1 MPVTAHLISRFLHVA
16 VAMLWV
22 GNLGALA
29 GVILPAARSKGE
41 HAPNLGPIVDRLRY
55 TLWLGPLTLLL
66 GAWLVTAAGHSWSEL
81 ASAGWGHA
89 VLGGLVIAVVMMG
102 LEGGLVVR
110 SMRQA
115 HQAPAG
121 ERDEHLG
128 KAWTGALVA
137 AVLGIVAAFLM
148 VAAPLGG
155 LA

>member
-1 MPVTAHLISRFLHVA
+1 MAITAHLVARFLHVA

-29 GVILPAARSKGE
+29 GVILPAARTKGE

-55 TLWLGPLTLLL
+55 TLWLGPLTVLL
-66 GAWLVTAAGHSWSEL
+66 GAWLVTASGHGWAEL
-81 ASAGWGHA
+81 GARGWGDTI
-89 VLGGLVIAVVMMG
+89 LGGIVIAVIMMG

-110 SMRQA
+110 SMRKA

-121 ERDEHLG
+121 DRDAHLS
-128 KAWTGALVA
+128 KAWKGAVA
-137 AVLGIVAAFLM
+137 AAVIGLVAAFLM
-148 VAAPLGG
+148 VSTTLGG